1 MIVDREL
8 IARAVG
14 PDRYERARRIA
25 WATAARSGNALSL
38 SASEREDHRGLY
50 DIVEDVLGAAFV
62 GADSSAAM
70 MSTACSLY
78 EDFPSYTILSQIFFT
93 IEYETL
99 SDDEKREFY
108 RFLGTMLSA
117 AAIELARPAGYMLWV
132 DHFEDE
138 SRVDDAWHTVC
149 AAITSDDGWRRL
161 LEASGPVPERLKL
174 PVLERFIAVPS
185 FQDAVFNALAAAVF
199 DVYGQ
204 IDRATVEAML
214 PRLQIDR
221 SAPAYTDLLV
231 RLADPA
237 PIELG
242 WSLKED

>member
-1 MIVDREL
+1 VSVDREL

-25 WATAARSGNALSL
+25 WATAEHCGSSLNRSELFG
-38 SASEREDHRGLY
+38 EDANELY
-50 DIVEDVLGAAFV
+50 DIVDDVLGAAFV
-62 GADSSAAM
+62 DADSAGTM
-70 MSTACSLY
+70 MRKACALY
-78 EDFPSYTILSQIFFT
+78 EDFPSYTILSQLFFT
-93 IEYETL
+93 IGYGTL
-99 SDDEKREFY
+99 PDDEMRTFY

-117 AAIELARPAGYMLWV
+117 EAIELAHPAGYVLWV
-132 DHFEDE
+132 DYFEDE
-138 SRVDDAWHTVC
+138 SRVDEAWHTVC
-149 AAITSDDGWRRL
+149 GAITSDDGWRRL

-185 FQDAVFNALAAAVF
+185 FQEAVFNALAAAVF

-204 IDRATVEAML
+204 IGRATVEAML
-214 PRLQIDR
+214 PRLRIDR
-221 SAPAYTDLLV
+221 SEPAYTNLLL

-242 WSLKED
+242 WRLKDD